1 MRTLELGEEC
11 AGSGED
17 SHVETVAVRVA
28 DKDVA
33 SVRYVNAV
41 GEVGD
46 GLVADA
52 SQIIALFIEH
62 GHAVAL

>member
-46 GLVADA
+46 GLVADD
-52 SQIIALFIEH
+52 
-62 GHAVAL
+62 HAVAL